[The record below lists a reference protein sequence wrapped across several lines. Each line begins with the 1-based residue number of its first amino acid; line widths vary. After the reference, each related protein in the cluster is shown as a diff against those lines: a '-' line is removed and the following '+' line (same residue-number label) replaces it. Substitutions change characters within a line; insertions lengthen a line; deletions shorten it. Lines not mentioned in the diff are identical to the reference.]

1 MFHFE
6 AAKAVNSTPSFYEG
20 GCHMRMPRVSAKI
33 VILILILSACPCLSQ
48 EKVKFPI
55 GASSKTL
62 GYGPLWVAWKQGFF
76 DQQGLDAQ
84 VILLRGTPPAVQAL
98 VAGSVYVGG
107 ATPDAVMEVTER
119 GVDLVMV
126 VGVINGLSHAIMGGK
141 NYKRYEDLRGATI
154 GGQSLTSGITFPL
167 RQVLKSK
174 GLEYPRD
181 YKLVNVGGTADL
193 FAALSSGQIAAAP
206 LAIPLNFAAEE
217 AGFNVIGWYRDV
229 LPNYQLTALT
239 VKRSWA
245 EANRP
250 LLIRFVK
257 GMVLAMRWVY
267 ENKEPAIDFLAKEMK
282 LKPAHARKGWE
293 YYTANRIWYPDA
305 DINVEG
311 VNTLVRIYSE
321 QGQFKGMAPSPAK
334 YIDQSYLREALRE
347 LGNR

>member
-1 MFHFE
+1 
-6 AAKAVNSTPSFYEG
+6 
-20 GCHMRMPRVSAKI
+20 MRTSRVMLSAKI
-33 VILILILSACPCLSQ
+33 FVFVLILSAVPGWAQ
-48 EKVKFPI
+48 EKVKFPV

-84 VILLRGTPPAVQAL
+84 VILLRGTPPTVQAL

-119 GVDLVMV
+119 GLDLVMV

-193 FAALSSGQIAAAP
+193 FAALSGGQIAAAP
-206 LAIPLNFAAEE
+206 LAVLLNFAAEE

-250 LLIRFVK
+250 LMIRFVK
-257 GMVLAMRWVY
+257 GMILAMRWVY

-282 LKPAHARKGWE
+282 LKPAHARRGWE

-305 DINVEG
+305 DVNSEG
-311 VNTLVRIYSE
+311 VNTLIRIYGE
-321 QGQFKGMAPSPAK
+321 QGQFKEAPPSPAK
-334 YIDQSYLREALRE
+334 YIDQSYLRQASTE
-347 LGNR
+347 LGGR

>member
-1 MFHFE
+1 M
-6 AAKAVNSTPSFYEG
+6 KILRMMVAV
-20 GCHMRMPRVSAKI
+20 KI
-33 VILILILSACPCLSQ
+33 VVLVLILSAFPGSAQ
-48 EKVKFPI
+48 EKVKFPV

-84 VILLRGTPPAVQAL
+84 VILLRGTPPTVQAL

-167 RQVLKSK
+167 RQVLKAK

-239 VKRSWA
+239 ARRSWA

-305 DINVEG
+305 DINTEG
-311 VNTLVRIYSE
+311 VNTLVRIFAE
-321 QGQFKGMAPSPAK
+321 QGQFKGGPPSPAK

-347 LGNR
+347 LGGK

>member
-1 MFHFE
+1 
-6 AAKAVNSTPSFYEG
+6 
-20 GCHMRMPRVSAKI
+20 
-33 VILILILSACPCLSQ
+33 
-48 EKVKFPI
+48 
-55 GASSKTL
+55 
-62 GYGPLWVAWKQGFF
+62 
-76 DQQGLDAQ
+76 
-84 VILLRGTPPAVQAL
+84 
-98 VAGSVYVGG
+98 
-107 ATPDAVMEVTER
+107 MEVTER

-167 RQVLKSK
+167 KQVLKSK

-250 LLIRFVK
+250 LLVRFVK
-257 GMVLAMRWVY
+257 GMVLAIRWVY
-267 ENKEPAIDFLAKEMK
+267 ENKEPAIDFLAKEMN
-282 LKPAHARKGWE
+282 LKPAHARRGWE

-311 VNTLVRIYSE
+311 VNTLVRIYSD
-321 QGQFKGMAPSPAK
+321 QGQFKGTAPSPAK

-347 LGNR
+347 LGSR